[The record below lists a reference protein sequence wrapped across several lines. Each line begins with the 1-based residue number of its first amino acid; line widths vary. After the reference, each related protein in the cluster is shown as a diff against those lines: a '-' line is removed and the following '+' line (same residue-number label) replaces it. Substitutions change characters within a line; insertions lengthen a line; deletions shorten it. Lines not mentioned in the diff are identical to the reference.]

1 MTLLSGGNPARA
13 LLKEHKLPVRNTLD
27 LSLTHYCGT
36 HLKIRMLRCRVC
48 VLAVLLSLLTLIP
61 STQSAHC
68 CLKYTRRP
76 LQCRR
81 LKNYTHQPITS
92 SCDIHAV
99 IFQTWMDKFVCAD
112 PSQDWT
118 KRVHRC
124 LLKRQENKS
133 KLKKTL

>member
-1 MTLLSGGNPARA
+1 
-13 LLKEHKLPVRNTLD
+13 
-27 LSLTHYCGT
+27 
-36 HLKIRMLRCRVC
+36 MLRCRVC

-68 CLKYTRRP
+68 CLKYTRHP

-99 IFQTWMDKFVCAD
+99 IFHTRMDKFVCAD

-118 KRVHRC
+118 QRVQRC
-124 LLKRQENKS
+124 LLKRQENTS
-133 KLKKTL
+133 KLKKSL

>member
-1 MTLLSGGNPARA
+1 
-13 LLKEHKLPVRNTLD
+13 
-27 LSLTHYCGT
+27 
-36 HLKIRMLRCRVC
+36 MLCCRVC
-48 VLAVLLSLLTLIP
+48 VLAVLLSLLILILIP
-61 STQSAHC
+61 SSQSAHC

-99 IFQTWMDKFVCAD
+99 IFHTWMDKFVCAD

-118 KRVHRC
+118 KRVQRC

-133 KLKKTL
+133 KLKKTV